1 MAMFVHHCNIGQ
13 RASPKELGSR
23 VSERFKMEA
32 KRCLWETDLQW
43 RARLQFIKTWKD
55 HYQDDKLSALSMV
68 WANMKFLG
76 CRYPVNTEGIVSELE
91 SKAAISIPDKA
102 VRKPKSLIE
111 HFIIYEP
118 QEGDEST
125 NNNPVSILNES
136 AQKSKKTISF
146 DDLGVDNKTGS
157 CSCAVTIADKVIA
170 VGEGIGKK
178 QAKRNAAENAL
189 AILRPRQPVVS
200 VGPRAHESAPCVS
213 RSELVSKAYEKAPSI
228 AEDNIGNQMLRKMGW
243 TGSGGIGKEG
253 QGRAE
258 PVMAV
263 GTDRKFGLGCDPTQ
277 GAEVKKT
284 SVQDVLVSFVSGLDR
299 EIKFSNDLSKEDR
312 ALVHKISQQYGLKH
326 KSYGKGN
333 DRYLVVSKD

>member
-1 MAMFVHHCNIGQ
+1 MLVYHCNIGQ
-13 RASPKELGSR
+13 RTSPKELGSR

-43 RARLQFIKTWKD
+43 RARFQFINTWKD
-55 HYQDDKLSALSMV
+55 HYPDDKLSALSMV

-76 CRYPVNTEGIVSELE
+76 CRYPVNTEEIVNELE

-102 VRKPKSLIE
+102 VRKLKPLIE
-111 HFIIYEP
+111 HFTIYEP
-118 QEGDEST
+118 QEGDEIT

-157 CSCAVTIADKVIA
+157 CSFAVRIADKVIA

-200 VGPRAHESAPCVS
+200 VGSQAHESAPCVS

-258 PVMAV
+258 PVIAV

-277 GAEVKKT
+277 GAEVKKN
-284 SVQDVLVSFVSGLDR
+284 SVQDVLVSFVSGPDR

-312 ALVHKISQQYGLKH
+312 ALVHKISQQYGLRH
-326 KSYGKGN
+326 KSYGKGD

>member
-1 MAMFVHHCNIGQ
+1 MLVYHCNIGQ
-13 RASPKELGSR
+13 RTSPKELGSR

-43 RARLQFIKTWKD
+43 RARLQFINTWKD
-55 HYQDDKLSALSMV
+55 HYPDDKLSALSMV

-76 CRYPVNTEGIVSELE
+76 CRYPVNTEEIVNELE

-102 VRKPKSLIE
+102 VRKLKPLIE
-111 HFIIYEP
+111 HFTIYEP
-118 QEGDEST
+118 QEGDEIT

-157 CSCAVTIADKVIA
+157 CSFAVRIADKVIA

-200 VGPRAHESAPCVS
+200 VGSQAHESAPCVS

-258 PVMAV
+258 PVIAV
-263 GTDRKFGLGCDPTQ
+263 GTDRKFGLGCDPSQ
-277 GAEVKKT
+277 GAEVRKN
-284 SVQDVLVSFVSGLDR
+284 SVQDVLVSFVSGPDR

-312 ALVHKISQQYGLKH
+312 ALVHKISQQYGLRH
-326 KSYGKGN
+326 KSYGKGD

>member
-1 MAMFVHHCNIGQ
+1 MLVYHCNIGQ
-13 RASPKELGSR
+13 RTSPKELGSR

-43 RARLQFIKTWKD
+43 RARLQFINTWKD
-55 HYQDDKLSALSMV
+55 HYPDDKLSALSMV

-76 CRYPVNTEGIVSELE
+76 CRYPVNTEEIVNELE

-102 VRKPKSLIE
+102 VRKLKPLIE
-111 HFIIYEP
+111 HFTIYEP
-118 QEGDEST
+118 QEGDEIT

-146 DDLGVDNKTGS
+146 DDLGVNNKTGS
-157 CSCAVTIADKVIA
+157 CSFAVRIADKVIA

-200 VGPRAHESAPCVS
+200 VGSQAHESAPCVS

-258 PVMAV
+258 PVIAV

-277 GAEVKKT
+277 GAEVKKN
-284 SVQDVLVSFVSGLDR
+284 SVQDVLVSFVSGPDR

-312 ALVHKISQQYGLKH
+312 ALVHKISQQYGLRH
-326 KSYGKGN
+326 KSYGKGD

>member
-1 MAMFVHHCNIGQ
+1 MLVYHCNIGQ
-13 RASPKELGSR
+13 RTSPKELGSR

-43 RARLQFIKTWKD
+43 RARLQFINTWKD
-55 HYQDDKLSALSMV
+55 HYPDNKLSALSMV

-76 CRYPVNTEGIVSELE
+76 CRYPVNTEEIVNELE

-102 VRKPKSLIE
+102 VRKLKPLIE
-111 HFIIYEP
+111 HFTIYEP
-118 QEGDEST
+118 QEGDEIT

-157 CSCAVTIADKVIA
+157 CSFAVRIADKVIA

-200 VGPRAHESAPCVS
+200 VGSQAHESAPCVS

-258 PVMAV
+258 PVIAV

-277 GAEVKKT
+277 GAEVKKN
-284 SVQDVLVSFVSGLDR
+284 SVQDVLVSFVSGPDQ

-312 ALVHKISQQYGLKH
+312 ALVHKISQQYGLRH
-326 KSYGKGN
+326 KSYGKGD